1 MVLGIKWMQGKH
13 HGHALLDEDGDLDTE
28 YIDDE
33 DAKTEKQLARE
44 RERADR
50 QNNGADEF
58 ASGPPSFASDASHDA
73 MGSPGPKSPSDHAAR
88 KWLRKTQSRRGASK
102 SFSQPAIS
110 YAEQM
115 RLEALQEYQSRLAEP
130 MKLDNETL
138 ISFASRVVIELEMRP
153 YKTIKTLH
161 SKTFTGADF
170 IEWSMTQPEVR
181 DQCDAL
187 FIGNELMS
195 RGIFLPVSYGATEAL
210 FYSPTFKSSSGVMR
224 LVCKKKAQ
232 IVAAVLGADLD
243 TIGDLSSKRDSN
255 ASSPGAGNSASSS
268 PRHGELSRDGSG
280 KIDVGDV
287 RRTASDP
294 TSGSSSSSPA
304 AAGGAGGESKFKLR
318 RCPTVDERRGN
329 VSTLK
334 AVPEGRI
341 LRKFTNA
348 VGGGINRRVLSTR
361 AKFAA
366 IARPIHGYL
375 HTRLGPHVLFAALLP
390 FLLLCVFHA
399 TTLAAVAVFWGA
411 SHVADVDWKQRRD
424 LERRVRAEEL
434 KKFQGKRGNVKV
446 YPDGS
451 ESADWWSCVLQS
463 FWDGWLEMWLNRL
476 LTNILTDVLERVK
489 PSYLESLKITEFK
502 LGSNA
507 PTVKTSRLFPGPDG
521 ETILEWDIVWQ
532 TEEMRRVLSHTGP
545 HTTASAW

>member
-280 KIDVGDV
+280 KIDVGGV

-329 VSTLK
+329 VSSLK

-390 FLLLCVFHA
+390 RDDARRGRGVLGRVARRGRGLEATEGLGAPRPRGGAQEVSREARQREGVSGRQRERGLVELRPAVLLGR
-399 TTLAAVAVFWGA
+399 LARDVAEPAAHEHPHGRPRAREAV
-411 SHVADVDWKQRRD
+411 
-424 LERRVRAEEL
+424 
-434 KKFQGKRGNVKV
+434 
-446 YPDGS
+446 
-451 ESADWWSCVLQS
+451 VL
-463 FWDGWLEMWLNRL
+463 G
-476 LTNILTDVLERVK
+476 
-489 PSYLESLKITEFK
+489 EFEDH
-502 LGSNA
+502 G
-507 PTVKTSRLFPGPDG
+507 V
-521 ETILEWDIVWQ
+521 
-532 TEEMRRVLSHTGP
+532 
-545 HTTASAW
+545 